1 MNIDEIEFSISK
13 MINEDMKDIYTFLK
27 PVDFA
32 VVGFYL
38 LILIAIGYWV
48 SFVKKRNSNEN
59 LFLAGHSLGWGSIG
73 FTMWGTNVGPSMLI
87 ASASIGYSTGV
98 VAGNFGWYAFV
109 FIFLLAVVFAPR
121 YLGAKV
127 LTLPEFMGK
136 RFGQSTRNILAWYT
150 MITILISW
158 LSLTLFAGSI
168 LVSQMLNIPSWL
180 SVIIL
185 VIIAA
190 FFTVAGGLKA
200 VAYTNVFQMLL
211 LIIVSFILTIAGLI
225 KIGGLETAH
234 EYASS
239 GFGSLIISYWEQF
252 ISGVKGMYEKTP
264 GSYWN
269 LLLPLN
275 DRNYPWLA
283 IILGYPIMGV
293 WFWCTDQSMVQSVL
307 GAKNLQQGQLGANF
321 TGWLK
326 ILDVAL
332 FIIPGIV
339 CFVLFPD
346 LKDPDEAYLTMVT
359 RLFPVGMTGLIMA
372 VLIAA
377 LISTIDSALNS
388 LSTVFTMDIFVKKY
402 RPGATQKEIINIGR
416 MVTVFGAVLAVF
428 LTLAIDSIKGLKLF
442 DVFQAILGFIAPPMS
457 VVFLFGVLWKKT
469 TRRAA
474 NIALTAGTA
483 FSLGTGVL
491 YLWIF
496 PSEKYTFW
504 PHFLLLSFII
514 FVIIAFST
522 YLITCLDRNATY
534 DDQNNLDYGELPL
547 PGKKVLIP
555 WLLLII
561 TMIGL
566 YLFFNG
572 H

>member
-1 MNIDEIEFSISK
+1 M
-13 MINEDMKDIYTFLK
+13 EDIHTFLK

-32 VVGFYL
+32 VVGLYL
-38 LILIAIGYWV
+38 LVLVAIGMWV
-48 SFVKKRNSNEN
+48 SFIKKRNTSEN

-87 ASASIGYSTGV
+87 ASASIGYTTGV

-121 YLGAKV
+121 YLGARV

-136 RFGQSTRNILAWYT
+136 RFGQSSRNILAWYT

-185 VIIAA
+185 VVIAS

-211 LIIVSFILTIAGLI
+211 LIVVSFILTVAGII
-225 KIGGLETAH
+225 KIGSLEAVH
-234 EYASS
+234 EYSSS
-239 GFGSLIISYWEQF
+239 GFGSLIGAYWDQF
-252 ISGVKGMYEKTP
+252 VNGIRGLYEKTP
-264 GSYWN
+264 ADYWN

-275 DRNYPWLA
+275 DKNYPWLA

-307 GAKNLQQGQLGANF
+307 GARDLQQGQLGANF

-332 FIIPGIV
+332 FIIPGIA
-339 CFVLFPD
+339 CFVLFPE
-346 LKDPDEAYLTMVT
+346 LKDPDEAYMTMVT

-402 RPGATQKEIINIGR
+402 KPSATQKEIIYIGR
-416 MVTVFGAVLAVF
+416 IVTVVGAVLAVF

-442 DVFQAILGFIAPPMS
+442 DIFQAILGFIAPPMS

-469 TRRAA
+469 TTSAA

-483 FSLGTGVL
+483 FSLGTGVF

-504 PHFLLLSFII
+504 PHFLLLSFLI
-514 FVIIAFST
+514 FLIIAGVTFFVSR
-522 YLITCLDRNATY
+522 LDNGAVKN
-534 DDQNNLDYGELPL
+534 DQNILDYGKIPL

-555 WLLLII
+555 WLILIV

>member
-1 MNIDEIEFSISK
+1 MME
-13 MINEDMKDIYTFLK
+13 DIYTFLK

-32 VVGFYL
+32 VVGIYL
-38 LILIAIGYWV
+38 LVLIAIGYWV
-48 SFVKKRNSNEN
+48 SFIKKRNTSEN

-87 ASASIGYSTGV
+87 ASASIGYTTGV

-121 YLGAKV
+121 YLGARV

-136 RFGQSTRNILAWYT
+136 RFGQSTRKILAWYT
-150 MITILISW
+150 LITILISW

-168 LVSQMLNIPSWL
+168 LVSQMLNLPSWL

-185 VIIAA
+185 VVIAA

-211 LIIVSFILTIAGLI
+211 LIVVSFILTVAGI
-225 KIGGLETAH
+225 MKIGGPETIR
-234 EYASS
+234 ECASA
-239 GFGSLIISYWEQF
+239 GHGTDLYQF
-252 ISGVKGMYEKTP
+252 FIDFVNLLRSCWHQFTAGVRVMYEQTP

-269 LLLPLN
+269 LFLPM
-275 DRNYPWLA
+275 DDKNYPWLA
-283 IILGYPIMGV
+283 IILGYPVMGI

-326 ILDVAL
+326 IFDVAL
-332 FIIPGIV
+332 FIIPGIA
-339 CFVLFPD
+339 CFVLFPG
-346 LKDPDEAYLTMVT
+346 LNDPDEAYMTMVT

-402 RPGATQKEIINIGR
+402 KPGATQKDIIYIGR
-416 MVTVFGAVLAVF
+416 LVTVIGAVLAIF

-442 DVFQAILGFIAPPMS
+442 DIFQAILGFLAPPMA

-469 TRRAA
+469 TTRAA
-474 NIALTAGTA
+474 NVALTAGTII
-483 FSLGTGVL
+483 SLGTGVF

-496 PSEKYTFW
+496 PSEKYAFW
-504 PHFLLLSFII
+504 PHFLLVSFLL
-514 FVIIAFST
+514 FLVIAFITYVVTRLDST
-522 YLITCLDRNATY
+522 ATGN
-534 DDQNNLDYGELPL
+534 DQKSLDYGKISL
-547 PGKKVLIP
+547 PGKKILIP
-555 WLLLII
+555 WILLIL
-561 TMIGL
+561 TMTGL
-566 YLFFNG
+566 YIFFNG